1 MFPTSI
7 TNSSA
12 GENENISYNIISD
25 NEQIRL
31 TPDYDFEN
39 RQTVIIDGD
48 VSMVND
54 YKNVR
59 NWIAKFFDTKID
71 KKEIYE
77 GTGFG
82 TSLYKLKGKKS
93 ISGDDFAQIKKE
105 VETGFALNPNIDRVE
120 DFNLYR
126 KDKTTMVYVKVKLI
140 DGYILE
146 ENEEI
151 IYLKD
156 IYDSTN

>member
-12 GENENISYNIISD
+12 GENKNTQYNIISD
-25 NEQIRL
+25 NEKIRL

-39 RQTVIIDGD
+39 AQTVINDGD
-48 VSMVND
+48 VSLVDNH
-54 YKNVR
+54 KNVR

-71 KKEIYE
+71 KNEIYE

-82 TSLYKLKGKKS
+82 TSLYMLKGKKN
-93 ISGDDFAQIKKE
+93 ISGEDFAQIKKE
-105 VETGFALNPNIDRVE
+105 IDDGFTLNPNIDRVE

-126 KDKTTMVYVKVKLI
+126 ENKTTKVYLKVKLI

-146 ENEEI
+146 ENQEVI
-151 IYLKD
+151 FLKD
-156 IYDSTN
+156 TYDNSN